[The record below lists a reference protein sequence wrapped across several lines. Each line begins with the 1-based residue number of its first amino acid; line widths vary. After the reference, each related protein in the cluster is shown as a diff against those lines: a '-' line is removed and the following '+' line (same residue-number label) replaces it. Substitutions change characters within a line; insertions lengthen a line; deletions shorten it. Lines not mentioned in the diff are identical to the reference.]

1 MREAA
6 RGKSN
11 LRTTGSSQ
19 LLLQRWRAK
28 ERTPIPRPEFLRRYV
43 HSTHRAP
50 PRAGSSSATGRSEM
64 PPACH
69 SVGNNLAA
77 SRLRIDG
84 DELVK
89 FRKTMRRKMSAR
101 TLIPVAM
108 VSAALMTTAAFAQ
121 TGTGGSPGATAP
133 GNPSAPA
140 AGGAAPNTTGSGMT
154 SPNPTVPN
162 ANINPGTGQKYDPSN
177 LNDMNNPN
185 NPATR
190 R

>member
-1 MREAA
+1 LHLDEDGPRKISQGKKETQDVSKNVGPCRDGVRAA
-6 RGKSN
+6 DDYGRVC
-11 LRTTGSSQ
+11 TD
-19 LLLQRWRAK
+19 
-28 ERTPIPRPEFLRRYV
+28 RR
-43 HSTHRAP
+43 
-50 PRAGSSSATGRSEM
+50 
-64 PPACH
+64 
-69 SVGNNLAA
+69 
-77 SRLRIDG
+77 
-84 DELVK
+84 
-89 FRKTMRRKMSAR
+89 RRR
-101 TLIPVAM
+101 
-108 VSAALMTTAAFAQ
+108 
-121 TGTGGSPGATAP
+121 SPGTTAP